1 MKKILKKALKKH
13 SKKLYK
19 EVKKTST
26 KKVLK
31 LLTKLVKTNKIKDP
45 NERLREYNDYL
56 KDKDF
61 FKLDDFIKEHQK
73 TDYEISTRE
82 RQKQGYTS
90 CGPYNSC
97 R

>member
-1 MKKILKKALKKH
+1 MKKVFKKALKKQ

-31 LLTKLVKTNKIKDP
+31 LLTKLVKTNKLKDP
-45 NERLREYNDYL
+45 NERVREYNDYL
-56 KDKDF
+56 KDKEF
-61 FKLDDFIKEHQK
+61 YKLDDFIKKYQK
-73 TDYEISTRE
+73 TDYELSIE
-82 RQKQGYTS
+82 QRQKEGYTS
-90 CGPYNSC
+90 CGPYLSC